1 MGSWEEA
8 KQRKTGSCQSLRKT
22 LKTLPIMALCNRG
35 MDRSCCECKPLLH
48 KDRATHE
55 FAFLALS
62 KNNIME
68 AEEDAMEGNLDLT

>member
-1 MGSWEEA
+1 
-8 KQRKTGSCQSLRKT
+8 
-22 LKTLPIMALCNRG
+22 MALCNRG

-55 FAFLALS
+55 FAFLELS